1 MMLKYELKKVLNKR
15 MNRVLLAAAM
25 LSFRAVDANGESRTG
40 LSAARIIVAD
50 KNRWQ
55 GELTPEVIAKSVESR
70 QAGDW
75 QSTSDIIYSTSRMLV
90 GEFSDLDDYEAI
102 LSADSAQIASIYD
115 TYHDNLRVMSEE
127 YGDTPEKQA
136 FLMEQYDKIDTPFT
150 YEAYDSWD
158 TMLMYATTCGLILI
172 IVISFITAGVF
183 AEEFQYKADAVFFST
198 RYGRSKAVH
207 AKIRAG
213 LIIATVVYGIGIGLL
228 SIISFSVMGI
238 SGASTAY
245 QFCYFWP
252 DVWHSRFEWIYCQLA
267 RRLRVHADCLKN
279 KDDEHR
285 HRCPGHSVLC
295 LPVCRAGF
303 ALPYLFQLNAGSA
316 DEHRKLR
323 PYPIHLSSWNHRFP
337 ANPLHYCLLR
347 RDFCCFSSSGVPK
360 LPQAAF
366 EIGEQNEIPKETA
379 IAVAPAAL
387 DTRYRVLFDQGS
399 CAGIPS

>member
-25 LSFRAVDANGESRTG
+25 LLMVVFSIFAIGSFRAVDANGESRTG

-50 KNRWQ
+50 KNRWQGELTQ

-172 IVISFITAGVF
+172 IVISFITAGIF

-228 SIISFSVMGI
+228 SIISFSGQMYAILALGGYV
-238 SGASTAY
+238 ASL
-245 QFCYFWP
+245 
-252 DVWHSRFEWIYCQLA
+252 LA
-267 RRLRVHADCLKN
+267 A
-279 KDDEHR
+279 
-285 HRCPGHSVLC
+285 SVSMLIASKTKTMSIAIIVPAF
-295 LPVCRAGF
+295 LFYVSPFLGR
-303 ALPYLFQLNAGSA
+303 ALPFRTFFSLTPDQLMNIVNCARIPYIYQVGSIVF
-316 DEHRKLR
+316 R
-323 PYPIHLSSWNHRFP
+323 
-337 ANPLHYCLLR
+337 
-347 RDFCCFSSSGVPK
+347 
-360 LPQAAF
+360 Q
-366 EIGEQNEIPKETA
+366 IPFIIVFYA
-379 IAVAPAAL
+379 MIAVAFLPL
-387 DTRYRVLFDQGS
+387 VYRNYHKLLLK
-399 CAGIPS
+399 

>member
-1 MMLKYELKKVLNKR
+1 MMLKYEIKKVLNKR
-15 MNRVLLAAAM
+15 INRALLAAALLLM
-25 LSFRAVDANGESRTG
+25 VVFSIFAIGSFRAVSFRAVDANGESRTG

-213 LIIATVVYGIGIGLL
+213 LIIATVVYGLFL
-228 SIISFSVMGI
+228 SALWASAGHPRHISFL
-238 SGASTAY
+238 
-245 QFCYFWP
+245 
-252 DVWHSRFEWIYCQLA
+252 SRMPFIPLLLA
-267 RRLRVHADCLKN
+267 RCMA
-279 KDDEHR
+279 
-285 HRCPGHSVLC
+285 
-295 LPVCRAGF
+295 
-303 ALPYLFQLNAGSA
+303 
-316 DEHRKLR
+316 
-323 PYPIHLSSWNHRFP
+323 
-337 ANPLHYCLLR
+337 
-347 RDFCCFSSSGVPK
+347 FS
-360 LPQAAF
+360 F
-366 EIGEQNEIPKETA
+366 
-379 IAVAPAAL
+379 
-387 DTRYRVLFDQGS
+387 
-399 CAGIPS
+399 

>member
-25 LSFRAVDANGESRTG
+25 LLMVVFSIFAIGSFQARTEGTGGEIVTSLT
-40 LSAARIIVAD
+40 AARILAAD

-55 GELTPEVIAKSVESR
+55 GELNPEVITKSVESR
-70 QAGDW
+70 QAGDY
-75 QSTSDIIYSTSRMLV
+75 QSTSDIIDSTSRMLV

-245 QFCYFWP
+245 QFSQPYA
-252 DVWHSRFEWIYCQLA
+252 IYSVTFGQMYSILVLGGYVASLLA
-267 RRLRVHADCLKN
+267 A
-279 KDDEHR
+279 
-285 HRCPGHSVLC
+285 SVSMLI
-295 LPVCRAGF
+295 A
-303 ALPYLFQLNAGSA
+303 S
-316 DEHRKLR
+316 KTKTMS
-323 PYPIHLSSWNHRFP
+323 I
-337 ANPLHYCLLR
+337 
-347 RDFCCFSSSGVPK
+347 
-360 LPQAAF
+360 
-366 EIGEQNEIPKETA
+366 A
-379 IAVAPAAL
+379 IVAPAILFYVSPFLGRAL
-387 DTRYRVLFDQGS
+387 PFRTFFSLTPDQLTNIVNCARIPYIYQVGSIVFRQIPFIIVFYAVISVAFLPLVYRNYHKLLLK
-399 CAGIPS
+399 

>member
-25 LSFRAVDANGESRTG
+25 LLMVVFSIFAIGSFRARTEGTGGEIVTS
-40 LSAARIIVAD
+40 LSAARIMVAD

-70 QAGDW
+70 QAGDY
-75 QSTSDIIYSTSRMLV
+75 QSTSDIIDLTSRMLV

-102 LSADSAQIASIYD
+102 LSADPAQIASIYD
-115 TYHDNLRVMSEE
+115 TYRDNLRAMSED
-127 YGDTPEKQA
+127 YGDTPEKQV
-136 FLMEQYDKIDTPFT
+136 FLMEQYENIDTPFT

-172 IVISFITAGVF
+172 IVISFITAGIF

-207 AKIRAG
+207 VKIRAG

-245 QFCYFWP
+245 QFSQPYA
-252 DVWHSRFEWIYCQLA
+252 IYSVTFGQMYAILA
-267 RRLRVHADCLKN
+267 LGGYVASLLAA
-279 KDDEHR
+279 
-285 HRCPGHSVLC
+285 SVSMLIASKTKTMSIAIIVPAF
-295 LPVCRAGF
+295 LFYVSPFLGR
-303 ALPYLFQLNAGSA
+303 ALPFRTFFSLTPDQLMNIVNCARIPYIYQVGSIVF
-316 DEHRKLR
+316 R
-323 PYPIHLSSWNHRFP
+323 
-337 ANPLHYCLLR
+337 
-347 RDFCCFSSSGVPK
+347 
-360 LPQAAF
+360 Q
-366 EIGEQNEIPKETA
+366 IPFIIVFYA
-379 IAVAPAAL
+379 VIAVAFLPL
-387 DTRYRVLFDQGS
+387 VYRNYHKLLLK
-399 CAGIPS
+399 

>member
-25 LSFRAVDANGESRTG
+25 LLMVVFSIFAIGSFRAVDTDGETVTG
-40 LSAARIIVAD
+40 FSAARIMVED
-50 KNRWQ
+50 KNRWK
-55 GELTPEVIAKSVESR
+55 GELTPELIEKSVKSR
-70 QAGDW
+70 LADDW
-75 QSTSDIIYSTSRMLV
+75 QSTSDIIDSTSRMLV

-115 TYHDNLRVMSEE
+115 TYHDNLRAMSEE

-136 FLMEQYDKIDTPFT
+136 FLMEQYEKIDTPFT

-172 IVISFITAGVF
+172 IVISFIAAGIF

-207 AKIRAG
+207 TKIRAG

-245 QFCYFWP
+245 QFSQPYA
-252 DVWHSRFEWIYCQLA
+252 IYSVTFGQMYGILVLSGYIASLLA
-267 RRLRVHADCLKN
+267 A
-279 KDDEHR
+279 
-285 HRCPGHSVLC
+285 SVSMLIASKTKTMSIAIIVPAI
-295 LPVCRAGF
+295 LFYVSPFLGR
-303 ALPYLFQLNAGSA
+303 ALPFRTFFSLTPDQLMNIVNCARIPYIYQVGSIVF
-316 DEHRKLR
+316 R
-323 PYPIHLSSWNHRFP
+323 
-337 ANPLHYCLLR
+337 
-347 RDFCCFSSSGVPK
+347 
-360 LPQAAF
+360 Q
-366 EIGEQNEIPKETA
+366 IPFIIVFYA
-379 IAVAPAAL
+379 VIAVAFLPL
-387 DTRYRVLFDQGS
+387 VYRNYHKLLLK
-399 CAGIPS
+399 

>member
-1 MMLKYELKKVLNKR
+1 MMLKYEIKKVLNKR
-15 MNRVLLAAAM
+15 INRALLAAALLLM
-25 LSFRAVDANGESRTG
+25 VVFSIFAIGSFRAVDANGESRTG

-245 QFCYFWP
+245 QFSQPYA
-252 DVWHSRFEWIYCQLA
+252 IYSVTFGQMYGILVLSGYIASLLA
-267 RRLRVHADCLKN
+267 A
-279 KDDEHR
+279 
-285 HRCPGHSVLC
+285 SVSMLIASKTKTMSIAIIVPAF
-295 LPVCRAGF
+295 LFYVSPFLGR
-303 ALPYLFQLNAGSA
+303 ALPFRTFFSLTPDQLMNIVNCARIPYIYQVGSIVF
-316 DEHRKLR
+316 R
-323 PYPIHLSSWNHRFP
+323 
-337 ANPLHYCLLR
+337 
-347 RDFCCFSSSGVPK
+347 
-360 LPQAAF
+360 Q
-366 EIGEQNEIPKETA
+366 IPFIIVFYA
-379 IAVAPAAL
+379 MIAVAFLPL
-387 DTRYRVLFDQGS
+387 VYRNYHKLLLK
-399 CAGIPS
+399 

>member
-1 MMLKYELKKVLNKR
+1 MILKYELKKVLNKR

-25 LSFRAVDANGESRTG
+25 LLMVVFSIFAIGSFQARTEGTGGEIVTSLT
-40 LSAARIIVAD
+40 AARILAAD

-55 GELTPEVIAKSVESR
+55 GELNPEVITKSVESR
-70 QAGDW
+70 QAGDY
-75 QSTSDIIYSTSRMLV
+75 QSTSDIIDSTSRMLV

-245 QFCYFWP
+245 QFSQPYA
-252 DVWHSRFEWIYCQLA
+252 IYSVTFGQMYSILVLGGYVASLLA
-267 RRLRVHADCLKN
+267 A
-279 KDDEHR
+279 
-285 HRCPGHSVLC
+285 SVSMLI
-295 LPVCRAGF
+295 A
-303 ALPYLFQLNAGSA
+303 S
-316 DEHRKLR
+316 KTKTMS
-323 PYPIHLSSWNHRFP
+323 I
-337 ANPLHYCLLR
+337 
-347 RDFCCFSSSGVPK
+347 
-360 LPQAAF
+360 
-366 EIGEQNEIPKETA
+366 A
-379 IAVAPAAL
+379 IVAPAILFYVSPFLGRAL
-387 DTRYRVLFDQGS
+387 PFRTFFSLTPDQLTNIVNCARIPYIYQVGSIVFRQIPFIIVFYAVISVAFLPLVYRNYHKLLLK
-399 CAGIPS
+399 

>member
-1 MMLKYELKKVLNKR
+1 MMLKYELKKILNKQL
-15 MNRVLLAAAM
+15 NRILLTVALLLMVVFSIFAIG
-25 LSFRAVDANGESRTG
+25 SFRAVDTDGETVTG
-40 LSAARIIVAD
+40 FSAARIMVDD
-50 KNRWQ
+50 KNRWK
-55 GELTPEVIAKSVESR
+55 GELTPEVIEKSVESKL
-70 QAGDW
+70 AGDW

-245 QFCYFWP
+245 QFSQPYA
-252 DVWHSRFEWIYCQLA
+252 IYSVTFGQMYGILVLSGYIASLLA
-267 RRLRVHADCLKN
+267 A
-279 KDDEHR
+279 
-285 HRCPGHSVLC
+285 SVSMLI
-295 LPVCRAGF
+295 A
-303 ALPYLFQLNAGSA
+303 S
-316 DEHRKLR
+316 KTKTMS
-323 PYPIHLSSWNHRFP
+323 I
-337 ANPLHYCLLR
+337 
-347 RDFCCFSSSGVPK
+347 
-360 LPQAAF
+360 
-366 EIGEQNEIPKETA
+366 A
-379 IAVAPAAL
+379 IVAPAILFYVSPFVGRAL
-387 DTRYRVLFDQGS
+387 PFRTFFSLTPDQLMNIVNCARIPYIYQVGTIVFRQIPFIIVFYAVISVAFLPLVYRNYHKLLLK
-399 CAGIPS
+399 